1 MKKLN
6 VALLWAL
13 LMLPLASF
21 AQSAVKI
28 PTVKLNNGVEMPI
41 LGFGTLELRGQVGIN
56 SVAEAISFGY
66 RLFDTANIYGNEEFV
81 GQGIKK
87 SGIDR
92 KELFITT
99 KLWVADMGYESTKK
113 AFEVSMKKLGVD
125 YIDLYLIHRP
135 RGDVKG
141 SWKAME
147 ELYAEGKI
155 KAIGVSNF
163 NEAQLKELLSY
174 AKVKPAVNQIETSPF
189 FQQFADQEMLKKMGI
204 QGEAWSPFA
213 GGRGGIFTNPV
224 LAAIGK
230 KYRKSNAQITLRWII
245 QRGIVT
251 IPRTSDLAYMAEN
264 LRIFDFEL
272 SEDDMKQIA
281 TLDLNVTQ
289 FPEWD

>member
-6 VALLWAL
+6 VVLLWAL

-21 AQSAVKI
+21 AQPTVKI

-41 LGFGTLELRGQVGIN
+41 LGFGTLELRGQVGIS
-56 SVAEAISFGY
+56 SVAEAIAFGY
-66 RLFDTANIYGNEEFV
+66 RLLDTANIYGNEEFV

-99 KLWVADMGYESTKK
+99 KLWVDDMGYESTKK
-113 AFEVSMKKLGVD
+113 ALEVSMKKLGVD

-163 NEAQLKELLSY
+163 NEAQLNELLSY

-272 SEDDMKQIA
+272 SEEDMKQIS

-289 FPEWD
+289 FPEWN

>member
-1 MKKLN
+1 MKKIN
-6 VALLWAL
+6 VILLWAL

-21 AQSAVKI
+21 AQQAVKI
-28 PTVKLNNGVEMPI
+28 PTVKLNNGIEMPI

-56 SVAEAISFGY
+56 SVAQAIGFGY
-66 RLFDTANIYGNEEFV
+66 RLLDTANIYGNEEFV

-113 AFEVSMKKLGVD
+113 AFEVSCKKLGVD

-163 NEAQLKELLSY
+163 NEAQLNELLSY

-189 FQQFADQEMLKKMGI
+189 FQQFADQEMLKKMNI

-251 IPRTSDLAYMAEN
+251 IPRTSDLAYMYEN

-272 SEDDMKQIA
+272 DEADMKQIS

-289 FPEWD
+289 FPEWE

>member
-21 AQSAVKI
+21 AQLAVKI

-163 NEAQLKELLSY
+163 NEAQLNELLSY
-174 AKVKPAVNQIETSPF
+174 AKVKPAINQIETSPF

-289 FPEWD
+289 FPEWE

>member
-1 MKKLN
+1 MKKIN
-6 VALLWAL
+6 VVLLWAL

-28 PTVKLNNGVEMPI
+28 PVVKLNNGVEMPI

-56 SVAEAISFGY
+56 SVAEAIAFGY

-163 NEAQLKELLSY
+163 DEAQLKELLSY

-189 FQQFADQEMLKKMGI
+189 FQQFEAQKYTEKMGI
-204 QGEAWSPFA
+204 QVEAWSPFA

-230 KYRKSNAQITLRWII
+230 KYRKSNAQITLRWIT

-272 SEDDMKQIA
+272 TEEDMKKISE
-281 TLDLNVTQ
+281 LDLNVTQ
-289 FPEWD
+289 FPEWN